1 MITLWGRLNSIN
13 VRKVLWCLEEIGAPY
28 ERIDAGLHFGV
39 VGTPDYRAMNPN
51 ALVPTIRDGDFTLW
65 ESNAILRY
73 LCARY
78 ADRGFWPSDVA
89 RRARGDRWMDWQQ
102 TSLNKAM
109 GPAFHGLVR
118 TPPEQ
123 RDVAAIE
130 ASREATEKQLAILD
144 AALADS
150 PWLDGVAIGA
160 GEFALAPSVH
170 RWLNMPVARAPRP
183 HVERWIA
190 TIMERPAARR
200 TLTLPVT

>member
-13 VRKVLWCLEEIGAPY
+13 VRKVVWCLEEIGAPY
-28 ERIDAGLHFGV
+28 ERIDAGLQFGV

-73 LCARY
+73 LCARF

-89 RRARGDRWMDWQQ
+89 RRARGGRWMDWQQ

-118 TPPEQ
+118 TPPEK

-130 ASREATEKQLAILD
+130 A
-144 AALADS
+144 
-150 PWLDGVAIGA
+150 
-160 GEFALAPSVH
+160 
-170 RWLNMPVARAPRP
+170 
-183 HVERWIA
+183 
-190 TIMERPAARR
+190 ARR
-200 TLTLPVT
+200 G